1 MVLGL
6 APAAHGGNRTGRVF
20 TGDASATFLIRALYE
35 AGLANQPL
43 SDHRDDGLVYSGAYV
58 CAAVRCVPPQ
68 DRPTLEEQRSCL
80 PYLSREMRLLPNLK
94 VVFALGQI
102 AFQAALRAMADLA
115 GERLRAKFNHGE
127 VYHLKPGLPLVVACY
142 HPSPR
147 NTNTGRLSMEQLVD
161 TLKKA
166 RRLAVGELE
175 GGLVGRR
182 EIGFVANRYRIC
194 GNKRRY
200 YHTPAGYSAV
210 SSPESAA
217 ARSISI
223 PPVTIVPNAR
233 ALPAMSLARSSSQS
247 SRIVVSSFSLS
258 SAATIRPSGAT
269 VPKRNCRYASRWAV
283 PWASITSDGLTPQAL
298 STSSRETLN
307 SSTSAAVG
315 SGPMRSGLQ
324 HHFAA
329 ARRAAPV
336 LRLNQPDFARHV
348 LQVLP
353 QAFNR
358 RIGAVNRNA

>member
-1 MVLGL
+1 MPQHFSTGATESLEAVRQEIVSCRQCPRLVEHRERIGEIKRASYRDWEYWAKPVPSFGDPKATLMVLGL

-175 GGLVGRR
+175 GGIGR
-182 EIGFVANRYRIC
+182 A
-194 GNKRRY
+194 
-200 YHTPAGYSAV
+200 
-210 SSPESAA
+210 
-217 ARSISI
+217 
-223 PPVTIVPNAR
+223 
-233 ALPAMSLARSSSQS
+233 
-247 SRIVVSSFSLS
+247 
-258 SAATIRPSGAT
+258 
-269 VPKRNCRYASRWAV
+269 
-283 PWASITSDGLTPQAL
+283 
-298 STSSRETLN
+298 
-307 SSTSAAVG
+307 
-315 SGPMRSGLQ
+315 
-324 HHFAA
+324 
-329 ARRAAPV
+329 
-336 LRLNQPDFARHV
+336 
-348 LQVLP
+348 
-353 QAFNR
+353 
-358 RIGAVNRNA
+358 